1 MRPAEQSARHRAIA
15 ALLLGFVSLLSL
27 LGIGTNY
34 HRAVFLVVFG
44 VLVGITACWY
54 GVTAL
59 RAARRSGTMRPRG
72 AIAGVVLGGLGT
84 LIGALVLLFFAAYW
98 SQLNSFSQCVNSAN
112 TQSAEQACLNQL
124 HRSVDLGSLG
134 TGG

>member
-27 LGIGTNY
+27 LGIGTND

-124 HRSVDLGSLG
+124 HRSVDIGGLG

>member
-124 HRSVDLGSLG
+124 HRSVDIGGLG

>member
-98 SQLNSFSQCVNSAN
+98 SQLNSFSQCVNSAV

-124 HRSVDLGSLG
+124 HRSVDIGGLG